1 MSVQQP
7 AAGLGGETTL
17 APPILR
23 DVLGNFPTG
32 VAVVTAA
39 GKDGSLFG
47 VTVSSFNSVSLNP
60 PLVLFS
66 LSRQL
71 ISLQGILRAEA
82 FAINFLRDDQQHLS
96 ARFAATLSDKW
107 QGVEFR
113 AGSTGS
119 PILIPALAMLE
130 CRHYAQYDGGDHVIV
145 VGRVTDVEAD
155 PARHPL
161 VFCRGS
167 YHTLSRAERPL

>member
-1 MSVQQP
+1 MSVPQRSLELS
-7 AAGLGGETTL
+7 GKMEL

-39 GKDGSLFG
+39 GGDGSLFG

-71 ISLQGILRAEA
+71 LSLPGIVRAEA

-96 ARFAATLSDKW
+96 ARFAAPLSDKW

-113 AGSTGS
+113 AGHTGS
-119 PILIPALAMLE
+119 PILVPALAVLE
-130 CRHYAQYDGGDHVIV
+130 CRPYAQYDGGDHVIV
-145 VGRVTDVEAD
+145 VGRVTNVEAD
-155 PARHPL
+155 SARHPL
-161 VFCRGS
+161 VFFRGS
-167 YHTLSRAERPL
+167 YHTLSRAERPI